1 MCTLA
6 EVRSRPFDAAAVGQQ
21 PAMIHVRTPYGT
33 VKVGISREDASDYVE
48 SNLFD
53 VGLAVISLSG
63 WSGTDKRD
71 FELAE
76 GLAVLHQLL
85 GPTVLPM
92 LRAVTL
98 GGGAMYFIGLVR
110 GASFVAPTML
120 QDAVLARRLDA
131 RVIIPK

>member
-21 PAMIHVRTPYGT
+21 PAMVHVRTPYGT
-33 VKVGISREDASDYVE
+33 VKVGISREDA
-48 SNLFD
+48 
-53 VGLAVISLSG
+53 SLSG

-120 QDAVLARRLDA
+120 QDTVLARRLDA